1 VHVNRLRMSRRSRV
15 VAAVVGVVGATIL
28 ARPPTVSAQS
38 PWVMDWLREYAA
50 GGHAAVAQRLASV
63 GSLKLLQDDLDKLA
77 PAWLAAPGVSPDRQR
92 RAIAAFALEAALG
105 RLDQRDAAAKLLEWG
120 CRQVR
125 RNPKPDEFDRRW
137 HLAAIALFEG
147 ALAPDA
153 LEAHL
158 VHARF
163 QFPNEPRFALV
174 RGVAEEQRTL
184 PAVSGK
190 ASAAEIAKHNEEAA
204 RRYDAAAAVPSLS
217 AEANL
222 RLGHVQLELG
232 HPDRAL
238 EHLDQVEPKTED
250 GDLVYLTRLF
260 RGLALDRLGRADDAR
275 AAYGA
280 ALTLLPGAQ
289 SAMVALAALL
299 VRQGQHEPAEQLVTD
314 MLTREPSPYDPWWRY
329 WPGDYRMV
337 DGLIAAMRE
346 AMK

>member
-1 VHVNRLRMSRRSRV
+1 MPPRSCSS
-15 VAAVVGVVGATIL
+15 G
-28 ARPPTVSAQS
+28 
-38 PWVMDWLREYAA
+38 
-50 GGHAAVAQRLASV
+50 
-63 GSLKLLQDDLDKLA
+63 
-77 PAWLAAPGVSPDRQR
+77 
-92 RAIAAFALEAALG
+92 
-105 RLDQRDAAAKLLEWG
+105 AAAKCG
-120 CRQVR
+120 
-125 RNPKPDEFDRRW
+125 
-137 HLAAIALFEG
+137 AIRSPTNSIGAGTWRLFEG

-184 PAVSGK
+184 PAVNSK

-204 RRYDAAAAVPSLS
+204 RRYDAAAAVPSVN

-232 HPDRAL
+232 LPDRAL
-238 EHLDQVEPKTED
+238 EHLDQVESKTAD
-250 GDLVYLTRLF
+250 ADLVYLTRLF
-260 RGLALDRLGRADDAR
+260 RGLALDRLGRGDDAR
-275 AAYGA
+275 SAYGA

-289 SAMVALAALL
+289 SAAVALAALL
-299 VRQGQHEPAEQLVTD
+299 VRQGQHEPAERLVTD